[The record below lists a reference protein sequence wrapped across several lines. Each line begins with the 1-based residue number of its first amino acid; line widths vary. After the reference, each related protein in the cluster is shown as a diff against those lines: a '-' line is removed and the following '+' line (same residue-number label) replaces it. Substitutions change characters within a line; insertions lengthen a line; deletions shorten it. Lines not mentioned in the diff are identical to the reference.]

1 MRLAIVGDTR
11 HSQDAEGRWCTISPL
26 VRQLQPWLERFDD
39 IVYCGTRLPGPPP
52 PNHEPYPVPH
62 VRFQPLP
69 AGGGTGI
76 KGKAG
81 LLRRV
86 VEWWPVLRRTLREVD
101 VVHFRCPCNIALVG
115 LLAARGLPVK
125 QFAVYAGNWGGYP
138 GESPFYQLQR
148 RWLNSA
154 AFGGTTSV
162 YGSWPNQP
170 EHVITAFSPS
180 FTRADWDADGP
191 EVAAKLRTYRAAER
205 LPVLR
210 AVSVGHLNQDK
221 NQGSI
226 LQAVA
231 ALGREGL
238 LVELELLGD
247 GPERPRLEALAQALG
262 IADQVRFRGRVALR
276 DVRRA
281 YAGAHVGILASLTE
295 GFPRV
300 LAEAMAGGAVPVAS
314 EVGINAQILDHG
326 ARGVT
331 FPFNSAVGLAER
343 LRELAHDPVGM
354 ARRVEAGRDYTREIT
369 LEAFYALH
377 HRILSDRLAVP
388 PAGRARL
395 LEVAA

>member
-11 HSQDAEGRWCTISPL
+11 HSRDAEGRWCTISPL

-39 IVYCGTRLPGPPP
+39 VVYCGTYLPGDPP
-52 PNHEPYPVPH
+52 PNHEPYPVSH

-69 AGGGTGI
+69 AGGGSGI
-76 KGKAG
+76 QGKAG

-86 VEWWPVLRRTLREVD
+86 VEWWPVLRRTLREAD

-115 LLAARGLPVK
+115 LLAARGLPAK

-138 GESPFYQLQR
+138 GESPFYKLQR
-148 RWLNSA
+148 RWLNSP

-162 YGSWPNQP
+162 YGAWPGQP
-170 EHVITAFSPS
+170 GHVVTAFSPS
-180 FTRADWDADGP
+180 FTRADWEADGP
-191 EVAAKLRTYRAAER
+191 DVDIKMRTYRGAER
-205 LPVLR
+205 LPALR

-226 LQAVA
+226 LKAVA
-231 ALGREGL
+231 ALRREGL
-238 LVELELLGD
+238 RVELALLGD
-247 GPERPRLEALAQALG
+247 GPERPRLEALCRELE
-262 IADQVRFRGRVALR
+262 IADQVEFRGRVALR
-276 DVRRA
+276 EVRRA

-300 LAEAMAGGAVPVAS
+300 LAEAMAGGAVPVAT
-314 EVGINAQILDHG
+314 EVGINAQILEHG
-326 ARGVT
+326 ERGVT
-331 FPFNSAVGLAER
+331 FPFNSSEGLAER
-343 LRELAHDPVGM
+343 LRELVHDPAGM
-354 ARRVEAGRDYTREIT
+354 ARRVEAGRAYTRDIT

-377 HRILSDRLAVP
+377 HRILSDRLGVP
-388 PAGRARL
+388 PVSRARL